1 MERELQSAVIRGLML
16 RQAQHERLHSEKFR
30 ISAILRNMIRD
41 FRYLYKKQYNRRM
54 SLPRFINSKADENLR
69 FLDPKE
75 SVSFR
80 VFVLAVQ

>member
-1 MERELQSAVIRGLML
+1 
-16 RQAQHERLHSEKFR
+16 
-30 ISAILRNMIRD
+30 MIRD

-54 SLPRFINSKADENLR
+54 FLPNLINSKADENLR